1 MSRKLDIERSQVHVL
16 PEWSGADV
24 ATVFGFTGGGD
35 AYSLYGGIPRLLE
48 ASKQESS
55 ENGHKNRAEE
65 LVAEAVKLLDP
76 IFQGIRLSEKEK
88 LGHRVLLL
96 DDAGDPKAFL
106 TPFVAKLV
114 YAKYKAKIF
123 GKSKALVQALS
134 NISWAGSMVGMFF
147 EPAFHD
153 HVAHTD
159 RKITVLGH
167 DINILHRG
175 NVGPQQLN
183 ANHKSQPPVALDTLY
198 LPGTRVND
206 TFDSY
211 ILAQVLTKV
220 VLHLIQVTVGTDHTG
235 GTWDK
240 SVKKVYDTAKNA
252 YPNLDIVMVYAVP
265 KSVVESFKVKP
276 MSNVGK
282 KNLTYVAIPA
292 TFDFLE
298 ADI

>member
-1 MSRKLDIERSQVHVL
+1 M
-16 PEWSGADV
+16 
-24 ATVFGFTGGGD
+24 
-35 AYSLYGGIPRLLE
+35 
-48 ASKQESS
+48 
-55 ENGHKNRAEE
+55 
-65 LVAEAVKLLDP
+65 KLLDP

-153 HVAHTD
+153 HVAYTD

-276 MSNVGK
+276 MSNVTSRMSRYPPRLISSRRTNRVWLEWFQRTRNDLFG
-282 KNLTYVAIPA
+282 
-292 TFDFLE
+292 FLE
-298 ADI
+298 QIFPNNILMFKPKLNRFRFSDAPVSDCVL